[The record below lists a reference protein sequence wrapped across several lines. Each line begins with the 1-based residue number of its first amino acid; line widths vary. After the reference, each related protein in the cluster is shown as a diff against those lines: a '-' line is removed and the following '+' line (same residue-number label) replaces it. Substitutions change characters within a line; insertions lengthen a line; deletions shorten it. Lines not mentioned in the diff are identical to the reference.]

1 MTLEE
6 IASRFAGARQTTRG
20 GWEMLCPC
28 HDDKRPSLGI
38 SVGEKGGVVMH
49 CLAGCTNADILAA
62 VGLTLRDLAPVAT
75 NGEHQPET
83 VYRYDDEQGEPL
95 FEVVKTADKRF
106 WQRLPGGQKG
116 KIEKRVLYRLP
127 DLLRA
132 PPHAPVFIVEGEKDA
147 DNLWKHHLPA
157 TTNPMGAGKWRQEFT
172 DWLLARLPSRS
183 FIILPDNDEPGLK
196 HADEVL
202 HSLKRAGLKAQ
213 VRQLAGLPPKGDV
226 SDWLASGGDAAEL
239 TVAELPER
247 RTARGFTAA
256 ELVGMVIKATKWAV
270 PGYISEGLNILAGG
284 QKLGKSWLAFD
295 LALAVAMKGYAF
307 GTIALEQGDALY
319 LALED
324 TPRRLQERLIKLL
337 QGEPAP
343 ERLHI
348 FTEWPTLTEGGLD
361 WLEAWLTE
369 HPTARL
375 VVIDTLK
382 KIRPPRMRNGNAYD
396 EDYDFM
402 GLLKTMA
409 DRYEVA
415 FLVLHHVRKMKAED
429 PFDAVSGT
437 MGLTAAADATMVMQR
452 VRGKTDAILH
462 ITGRDIEER
471 EMALSWDRDTGMWS
485 ELGEADEYRRSQ
497 ERQEII
503 RVLTESK
510 SPMSPKEVA
519 DLLGKNNSTTR
530 VLMMKMSNKGE
541 IQLVSPGKYGPIRK
555 HDATL

>member
-6 IASRFAGARQTTRG
+6 IVSRFQGARQTAKG
-20 GWEMLCPC
+20 YDMLCPC
-28 HDDKRPSLGI
+28 HDDHRPSLGI
-38 SVGEKGGVVMH
+38 SIGEKGGIVIH
-49 CLAGCTNADILAA
+49 CLAGCQTADILAA
-62 VGLTLRDLAPVAT
+62 VGLSLRDLAPVSA
-75 NGEHQPET
+75 NGEHPAET

-106 WQRLPGGQKG
+106 WQRLPGGEKG
-116 KIEKRVLYRLP
+116 KIERRCLYRLP

-147 DNLWKHHLPA
+147 DNLWRHHLPA

-213 VRQLAGLPPKGDV
+213 VKQLPGLPPKGDV
-226 SDWLASGGDAAEL
+226 SDWLASGGNAEEL
-239 TVAELPER
+239 TTPDLPAR
-247 RTARGFTAA
+247 ARGFTAA

-307 GTIALEQGDALY
+307 GSIALEQGDALY

-348 FTEWPTLTEGGLD
+348 YTEWPTLTEGGLD
-361 WLEAWLTE
+361 WLEAWLTD

-402 GLLKTMA
+402 GLLKNLA

-471 EMALSWDRDTGMWS
+471 EVALSWDSTTGMWS
-485 ELGEADEYRRSQ
+485 ELGEADEYRRSL
-497 ERQEII
+497 ERKEII
-503 RVLTESK
+503 ELLRQHPKGMT
-510 SPMSPKEVA
+510 PKEIAEQLEKNRNTVRR
-519 DLLGKNNSTTR
+519 LL
-530 VLMMKMSNKGE
+530 MKMAAAGE
-541 IQLVSPGKYGPIRK
+541 VQLLAPGIYGAIE
-555 HDATL
+555 